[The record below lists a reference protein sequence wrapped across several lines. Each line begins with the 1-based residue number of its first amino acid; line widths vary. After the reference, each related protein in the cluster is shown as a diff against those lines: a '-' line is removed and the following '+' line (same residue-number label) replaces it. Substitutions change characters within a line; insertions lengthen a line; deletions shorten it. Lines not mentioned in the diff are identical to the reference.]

1 MVTHMKTTI
10 QIPDSLFEQAR
21 KLARRERT
29 TLKAL
34 VEQGLRRIIAE
45 RKRRSGFRLRKATF
59 KGNGL
64 QPQLAGASWDQI
76 RELSYEG
83 RGG

>member
-1 MVTHMKTTI
+1 MASHMKTTI
-10 QIPDSLFEQAR
+10 QIPDSLFQE
-21 KLARRERT
+21 ARRLAQRENT

-34 VEQGLRRIIAE
+34 VEQGLRRTVAD
-45 RKRRSGFRLRKATF
+45 RKARGGFRLRKATF
-59 KGNGL
+59 KGKGMQRGL
-64 QPQLAGASWDQI
+64 AAASWDQI

>member
-1 MVTHMKTTI
+1 MKTTI
-10 QIPDSLFEQAR
+10 QIPDSLFEEAR
-21 KLARRERT
+21 KLARRDRT

-34 VEQGLRRIIAE
+34 VEQGLRQVIAD

-59 KGNGL
+59 KGQGL
-64 QPQLAGASWDQI
+64 NPQLAGASWDQL